1 MVAGLNAAGYNGRKN
16 DLETTI
22 AVF

>member
-1 MVAGLNAAGYNGRKN
+1 MLAGLNAAGYNGRKN

-22 AVF
+22 AAL